1 MFRIATI
8 GAVLL
13 MGVPL
18 VAVTSCIIKEDCV
31 YTPKVGHPWRVT
43 ITATFKKNGLPGTVE
58 AVSDECYSDEDSS
71 ILTAN
76 DPDDQQNA
84 ALRNQLLG
92 NAQVDCVEKTSG
104 PAYTEVKCNPFDE
117 EFDGIVQFVELAGTC
132 PQAIENGLEGTK
144 LKKKAMCPD
153 KPADDAGEE
162 ETTTT
167 TTTGGETDGFSETGV
182 PTTGDGLFAL
192 AESDLAAML
201 TCDGYTCHVSQAF
214 IDLVLGDPAA
224 LLDDSTRLRE
234 ATRQGQIIGMK
245 FTGVTSGSLADR
257 LGFQNGEVIVAVDG
271 LPFRTLDEFVVAAAE
286 IFDAETV
293 TVTTERGSKRIEH
306 VFIRN

>member
-1 MFRIATI
+1 M
-8 GAVLL
+8 GA
-13 MGVPL
+13 PL

-31 YTPKVGHPWRVT
+31 YTPKAGHPWRVT
-43 ITATFKKNGLPGTVE
+43 ITATVKIDGQPDTVDG
-58 AVSDECYSDEDSS
+58 VHDECYSDEDSA

-76 DPDDQQNA
+76 DPDDPQNA
-84 ALRNQLLG
+84 ALRNQLIS

-104 PAYTEVKCNPFDE
+104 PEYTEVKCDPFDE
-117 EFDGIVQFVELAGTC
+117 EFDGIVQFVELNGTC
-132 PQAIENGLEGTK
+132 AQAIENGLEGTK
-144 LKKKAMCPD
+144 LKKNAMCPD

-162 ETTTT
+162 ETTT

-192 AESDLAAML
+192 AESELAAML
-201 TCDGYTCHVSQAF
+201 TCNGYTCHVSQAF
-214 IDLVLGDPAA
+214 IDMMLGDPAA
-224 LLDDSTRLRE
+224 LLDDPTRLRE

-245 FTGVTSGSLADR
+245 FTGVTAGSLADR
-257 LGFQNGEVIVAVDG
+257 LGFQSGEVIVAVDG
-271 LPFRTLDEFVVAAAE
+271 LPFRTLDEFVAAAAE